1 MLLRCIRAESR
12 KLHAS
17 PVWLMF
23 LLLPTLS
30 AGYGTFNYLQNLD
43 ILSEGWYSLWTQH
56 TLFYSLLFFPALVA
70 VYAAYLWRLEH
81 LGHNWNLLMTA
92 PVPRFGV
99 FFAKFAAVVQ
109 LVLLTQG
116 LTFLLYLLCGKVFAD
131 LEGWPPVE
139 TFWFL
144 MRGVLGGLP
153 VAAAQLL
160 LSMLVRGFA
169 APVLWALMGGVAG
182 MLAASRG
189 LGLWWPYALMQLGMN
204 SNRSEDLLS
213 GSMGSF
219 VLASLVWLLA
229 FLTAA
234 ACLLEKRD
242 VKA

>member
-1 MLLRCIRAESR
+1 MILRCIRAESR

-23 LLLPTLS
+23 LLLPILS
-30 AGYGTFNYLQNLD
+30 AGYGTFNYLQNQE
-43 ILSEGWYSLWTQH
+43 ILSESWYSLWTQH

-70 VYAAYLWRLEH
+70 VYAAYLWRMEH
-81 LGHNWNLLMTA
+81 LGRNWNLMMTA

-99 FFAKFAAVVQ
+99 FFAKLTAVVQ
-109 LVLLTQG
+109 LVVLTQG
-116 LTFLLYLLCGKVFAD
+116 FTFLLYLLCGKVFAH
-131 LEGWPPVE
+131 LEGWPPAE

-144 MRGVLGGLP
+144 FRGVLGGLP

-160 LSMLVRGFA
+160 LSMLLRGFA

-213 GSMGSF
+213 GSLGSF
-219 VLASLVWLLA
+219 VLACLVWLAAIL
-229 FLTAA
+229 AA
-234 ACLLEKRD
+234 AAWLLEKRE
-242 VKA
+242 VRA

>member
-56 TLFYSLLFFPALVA
+56 TLFTRCCFSGAGGCVCGLPLAAGTPGAQLEPADD
-70 VYAAYLWRLEH
+70 R
-81 LGHNWNLLMTA
+81 
-92 PVPRFGV
+92 PC
-99 FFAKFAAVVQ
+99 AAVRG
-109 LVLLTQG
+109 VLCQVRGGGPAGAADPGADLSALPAVRQG
-116 LTFLLYLLCGKVFAD
+116 LCPPGGLAPGGDLLVFDA
-131 LEGWPPVE
+131 
-139 TFWFL
+139 
-144 MRGVLGGLP
+144 GVLGGLP